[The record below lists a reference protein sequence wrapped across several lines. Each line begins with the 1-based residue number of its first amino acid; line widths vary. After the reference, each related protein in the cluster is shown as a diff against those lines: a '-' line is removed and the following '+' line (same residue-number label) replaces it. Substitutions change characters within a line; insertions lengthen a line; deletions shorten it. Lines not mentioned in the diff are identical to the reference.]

1 MAGVASTKLDLDG
14 SCSEALAY
22 VHHLGIVHRDVKCAP
37 GQDKGRKILTRK
49 TDKTSHMDGLM
60 GFPFGTDSWWIF
72 RESTRWLTGVW
83 WGVFQRGWCY
93 PRPRSVSWLPKI
105 SGWSRGFPITKP
117 PESTWKVWVIQLKFA
132 GDFMSYMILYI
143 YIHKHILLH
152 IHNHIYIYIYIY
164 IYISYIHWCWWFHHT
179 ANPDS
184 SGIGPWS
191 SQGLRLDDFPKKRM
205 KCFCCWPK
213 KCSQ

>member
-72 RESTRWLTGVW
+72 RDSMLVNTGGYVHKKKVFFFQS
-83 WGVFQRGWCY
+83 WGWV
-93 PRPRSVSWLPKI
+93 KI
-105 SGWSRGFPITKP
+105 CVKMG
-117 PESTWKVWVIQLKFA
+117 
-132 GDFMSYMILYI
+132 
-143 YIHKHILLH
+143 
-152 IHNHIYIYIYIY
+152 
-164 IYISYIHWCWWFHHT
+164 
-179 ANPDS
+179 
-184 SGIGPWS
+184 
-191 SQGLRLDDFPKKRM
+191 
-205 KCFCCWPK
+205 
-213 KCSQ
+213 